1 MGENSRLMMAFA
13 RSKNM
18 GWQHFFNYHPNGV
31 AKILDMGWQILML
44 ATPFATPYFG
54 QKTWGG
60 KHFGHG
66 VADFFDMGWHGVAE
80 FFDMGWQ
87 LFFHI

>member
-1 MGENSRLMMAFA
+1 
-13 RSKNM
+13 
-18 GWQHFFNYHPNGV
+18 
-31 AKILDMGWQILML
+31 ML

-66 VADFFDMGWHGVAE
+66 VADFFDMGWQIFLTWGGN
-80 FFDMGWQ
+80 FLTWGGN
-87 LFFHI
+87 FFHI